1 MENVTLP
8 SIAGQFSYGL
18 EIVDPATQNVISANV
33 RSKFKKKS
41 NTGIS
46 YIKYMKYIVYTS
58 TPFMVNIS
66 LKAKTSFSENLQKM
80 IPLLRFGMT

>member
-33 RSKFKKKS
+33 RSKFKKKV

-58 TPFMVNIS
+58 TPFMENIS
-66 LKAKTSFSENLQKM
+66 FKSRNQF
-80 IPLLRFGMT
+80 LRKLTIR

>member
-33 RSKFKKKS
+33 
-41 NTGIS
+41 GIS

-58 TPFMVNIS
+58 TPFMENIS
-66 LKAKTSFSENLQKM
+66 LKAETSFLENLQ
-80 IPLLRFGMT
+80 

>member
-33 RSKFKKKS
+33 RSKFFKK
-41 NTGIS
+41 
-46 YIKYMKYIVYTS
+46 V
-58 TPFMVNIS
+58 
-66 LKAKTSFSENLQKM
+66 
-80 IPLLRFGMT
+80 IPVFHI